1 MRCVGVYVLLES
13 LVPFLS
19 DVLESRVP
27 FLSDDQS
34 TRRKDPS
41 FSITTAEGWRVKELP
56 LVCCWKSWLSSSPW
70 SWCSTIGTTE
80 KRSSSWSWCSTIG
93 TTEDSYTPTH
103 THTHTPTLI
112 FDGCWWPC
120 QKRWQ
125 RGTLIINLWTCW
137 LAVSWHS
144 PLPGWTRQESS
155 SEHSGRSFCILFWVI
170 LFVFINFV
178 VGQMVVAL
186 TVGRVG
192 IYPKIFEVLSWVL
205 PTLTTCRFMWCKV
218 L

>member
-103 THTHTPTLI
+103 THTHSYTHFWWMLMAMSKALTERDFDHQSMDMLTCGFVTFPIAWLDSSGIIFWAPWTLI
-112 FDGCWWPC
+112 LYF
-120 QKRWQ
+120 
-125 RGTLIINLWTCW
+125 
-137 LAVSWHS
+137 
-144 PLPGWTRQESS
+144 
-155 SEHSGRSFCILFWVI
+155 
-170 LFVFINFV
+170 
-178 VGQMVVAL
+178 
-186 TVGRVG
+186 
-192 IYPKIFEVLSWVL
+192 VLSYL
-205 PTLTTCRFMWCKV
+205 ICFYRLCRRPDGGRTYSGPCGNLSQNIWSFKLGFAYTYDMSIYV
-218 L
+218 M